1 MRSSW
6 LPRAIESPAPRAP
19 VVDWQRKGSPPA
31 VDLHAVSLPA
41 KTFTGD
47 FYFAQR
53 GANGVWIVLGDV
65 AGKGLS
71 AAVVMAMVQ
80 EDLEQ
85 RLAECVAANCDPVT
99 ALQRLQKLL
108 QPLLPSNRFVTAV
121 IGHLRDDGT
130 LVIAN
135 AGHCAP
141 LVARADGRVEPIDP
155 TGPVIGILDNPRWS
169 SVTTVLE
176 PGETL
181 LLYSDGVVEAKS
193 LDDAEFGLA
202 QVVAILSSISSQGGS
217 AREVSGRILE
227 AVDRHARGVR
237 DDDLTVVVVRLP
249 LQEIVE
255 GRAL

>member
-6 LPRAIESPAPRAP
+6 LPRAIESPAPRTPAS
-19 VVDWQRKGSPPA
+19 DWQRKGSLPA

-53 GANGVWIVLGDV
+53 GASGVWIALGDV

-85 RLAECVAANCDPVT
+85 RLTECVATGCDPVT
-99 ALQRLQKLL
+99 SLQRLQDLL

-121 IGHLRDDGT
+121 IGHLRDDGN

-141 LVARADGRVEPIDP
+141 LVARTDGRIEPIDP

-193 LDDAEFGLA
+193 LEDAEFGLA
-202 QVVAILSSISSQGGS
+202 QVVATLFSSSSQGHS

-227 AVDRHARGVR
+227 GVDRHTGGVR
-237 DDDLTVVVVRLP
+237 DDDLTVVVVRRP
-249 LQEIVE
+249 LQEMVE
-255 GRAL
+255 RQTL